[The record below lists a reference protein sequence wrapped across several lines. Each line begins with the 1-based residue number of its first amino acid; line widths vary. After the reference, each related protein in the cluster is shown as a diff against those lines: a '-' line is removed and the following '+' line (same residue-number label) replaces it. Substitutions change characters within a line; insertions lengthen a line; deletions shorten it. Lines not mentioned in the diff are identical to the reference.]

1 MSQNIIG
8 HCPVCHEALV
18 ATRLSC
24 RHCGLELSNDFS
36 LNRFS
41 YLSEGSLTFI
51 ETFIK
56 CSGNLKEV
64 QKELHLSYAS
74 AKKVLKE
81 AQKELGLTDD
91 KPAVPVEPAITALP
105 VYEDES
111 STVQAI
117 KNKLNRSHGQ
127 AKLATSRGKEF
138 YIYYE
143 EYGNGIF
150 ASNLPK
156 SRMLSWTAF
165 DKAVELLEKKGGTAP
180 KGLAMKAKLG
190 EPELTLDTVE
200 GYVAFHAFGV
210 KKGEST
216 IRTISAL
223 AAILEWAGICE
234 NGYGYLKL
242 RTL

>member
-1 MSQNIIG
+1 MPQNIIG
-8 HCPVCHEALV
+8 HCPVCHKALV

-56 CSGNLKEV
+56 CGGNLKEV
-64 QKELHLSYAS
+64 QKELHISYAS
-74 AKKVLKE
+74 AKKILRE
-81 AQKELGLTDD
+81 AQKELGLSEE
-91 KPAVPVEPAITALP
+91 KKAEPAEPSISALP

-111 STVQAI
+111 ATVQAI
-117 KNKLNRSHGQ
+117 KNKLNRSHGL
-127 AKLATSRGKEF
+127 AKLTTSRGKEF
-138 YIYYE
+138 SIYYE

-165 DKAVELLEKKGGTAP
+165 DKAVELLKKVAEP
-180 KGLAMKAKLG
+180 PQRGL
-190 EPELTLDTVE
+190 P
-200 GYVAFHAFGV
+200 
-210 KKGEST
+210 
-216 IRTISAL
+216 
-223 AAILEWAGICE
+223 
-234 NGYGYLKL
+234 
-242 RTL
+242 

>member
-1 MSQNIIG
+1 MSQNIIAR
-8 HCPVCHEALV
+8 CPVCHEALV

-41 YLSEGSLTFI
+41 YLSEGSLAFI

-56 CSGNLKEV
+56 CSGNLKEI
-64 QKELHLSYAS
+64 QKELHISYAS
-74 AKKVLKE
+74 AKKILKE
-81 AQKELGLTDD
+81 AQKELGLSED
-91 KPAVPVEPAITALP
+91 KPTAPAEPAISALP
-105 VYEDES
+105 VYDDES
-111 STVQAI
+111 ATVQAI
-117 KNKLNRSHGQ
+117 KNKLNLSHGL
-127 AKLATSRGKEF
+127 AKLTTSRGKEF
-138 YIYYE
+138 SIYYE
-143 EYGNGIF
+143 EYGNGIY
-150 ASNLPK
+150 ATNLPK

-165 DKAVELLEKKGGTAP
+165 DKAVELLVKKDGAAP

-200 GYVAFHAFGV
+200 GYVAYHAFGV

-223 AAILEWAGICE
+223 AAILEWAGVCE

-242 RTL
+242 KK

>member
-1 MSQNIIG
+1 MPQNIIG
-8 HCPVCHEALV
+8 HCPVCHKPLV

-41 YLSEGSLTFI
+41 YLSEGSLIFI

-56 CSGNLKEV
+56 CGGNLKEV

-74 AKKVLKE
+74 AKRILKE
-81 AQKELGLTDD
+81 AQKELGLLEE
-91 KPAVPVEPAITALP
+91 KAVPAQEPAISALP

-111 STVQAI
+111 ITVQTI
-117 KNKLNRSHGQ
+117 KKKLNHSKG
-127 AKLATSRGKEF
+127 LANLTTSRSKTF
-138 YIYYE
+138 SIYYE
-143 EYGNGIF
+143 EYGNGIY

-156 SRMLSWTAF
+156 SRMLSWKAF
-165 DKAVELLEKKGGTAP
+165 DKAIELLEKKGGAAP
-180 KGLAMKAKLG
+180 KGLAMKARLG

-200 GYVAFHAFGV
+200 GYVAHYAFGV

-223 AAILEWAGICE
+223 AAILEWAGMCE
-234 NGYGYLKL
+234 NGYGYLRIKK
-242 RTL
+242 

>member
-8 HCPVCHEALV
+8 HCPVCHEPLI

-41 YLSEGSLTFI
+41 YLSETSLTFI

-64 QKELHLSYAS
+64 QKELHISYTS
-74 AKKVLKE
+74 AKKILKE
-81 AQKELGLTDD
+81 AQKELGLSEE
-91 KPAVPVEPAITALP
+91 KKAEPAEPSISTLP

-111 STVQAI
+111 ATVQAI
-117 KNKLNRSHGQ
+117 KNKLNHAHGL

-138 YIYYE
+138 SIYYE

-156 SRMLSWTAF
+156 SRMFSWTAF
-165 DKAVELLEKKGGTAP
+165 DKAIELLEKKA
-180 KGLAMKAKLG
+180 
-190 EPELTLDTVE
+190 
-200 GYVAFHAFGV
+200 
-210 KKGEST
+210 
-216 IRTISAL
+216 AL
-223 AAILEWAGICE
+223 LQKVWP
-234 NGYGYLKL
+234 
-242 RTL
+242 